1 MSKAFVVEWDP
12 VNYNGPIIG
21 KIDYYGRYCYY
32 DDPRRN
38 GCYFA
43 FNWFG
48 VLHKCT
54 YLLNSAYEAKV
65 LTRLLN
71 RVSNFQI
78 YCTVYDKINNK
89 DNNLGAHL
97 YNFKK
102 EFETLGNEERRG
114 GWEYV
119 YNCPE
124 NQNIHQDVPFDI
136 SEIDTKQPLKLGP
149 CFFYDQYK
157 MHDENGHPLY
167 MAVAIERKN
176 DGTEDADLF
185 NYKVKFIGSGQS
197 LPKQWQPISLCNDVA
212 CYNQKSAKYKR
223 EHAAEYENY
232 ANKIWAWITDSDYK
246 KKFETYSYKE
256 ALEWDGCEVTRKGIN
271 CPDTLR
277 AWGVGKLECWNPRC
291 PFREIKY
298 RTIHHDGKAFYNNF
312 EHIFGSELAQLAK
325 NGALKD
331 QHKSLMPDFSDPEF
345 IDKFNKAQGGIQCLH
360 YFDDNGNIRNRQMHL
375 NGTLGHIKYWAQRPD
390 FDVLRFMHN
399 GNVQTISSSQPKTE
413 EIEPDST
420 EDSTIFPPDLKTRLL
435 WSDMGRVEFPTIYMK
450 SSGIKRIIN
459 SALYAAYDYVNE
471 DEGIYYDYTY
481 TRIEYTKPKS
491 KDNLKITYKFP
502 YPWKG
507 LGYDL
512 DYFMDDVQDMQ
523 QDGNLKWEPSKLFP
537 KDVTDMEIEVMR
549 ANVDYNGIMV
559 LNPKKMSPIKCD
571 RYEIRESQYDS
582 GVDIQTKSRVY
593 ANNILLFDK
602 KGHVS
607 GIIHTWHVDKIIPHI
622 IVTGQ
627 AKQK

>member
-21 KIDYYGRYCYY
+21 KIDYYGCYYY
-32 DDPRRN
+32 DDEPRRN
-38 GCYFA
+38 GCDFA

-48 VLHKCT
+48 VLHKCA
-54 YLLNSAYEAKV
+54 YLVNSAYEAKV

-78 YCTVYDKINNK
+78 YCAVYDKLNIKN
-89 DNNLGAHL
+89 NNLGTSL

-102 EFETLGNEERRG
+102 EIESLGNEEGRRG
-114 GWEYV
+114 WRYV
-119 YNCPE
+119 YNRAE

-136 SEIDTKQPLKLGP
+136 SEIDTKQSLKLGP
-149 CFFYDQYK
+149 CFFYEQYK
-157 MHDENGHPLY
+157 MPDENGHPLY
-167 MAVAIERKN
+167 LAVAIERKN

-185 NYKVKFIGSGQS
+185 NCKVKFIGSGQP

-223 EHAAEYENY
+223 EHAAEYEKY
-232 ANKIWAWITDSDYK
+232 ANKIWAQITDPDYK

-256 ALEWDGCEVTRKGIN
+256 ELEWDGCEATRKGIS
-271 CPDTLR
+271 CPNALR
-277 AWGVGKLECWNPRC
+277 AWGVGKLECRDSRC
-291 PFREIKY
+291 GLRKRKY

-390 FDVLRFMHN
+390 FDVLRFVYC
-399 GNVQTISSSQPKTE
+399 GNVQTISSLSPKTE
-413 EIEPDST
+413 QIEPEST
-420 EDSTIFPPDLKTRLL
+420 EDPAIFPTDLKTRLL
-435 WSDMGRVEFPTIYMK
+435 WHNMDRVEYPAIYMK
-450 SSGIKRIIN
+450 SPGCTRIVE
-459 SALYAAYDYVNE
+459 SDLFSAYDYVNE
-471 DEGIYYDYTY
+471 DEGIYYDYTDTY
-481 TRIEYTKPKS
+481 VVYAKPKS
-491 KDNLKITYKFP
+491 KGTKETTYYFP
-502 YPWKG
+502 YPWRN

-512 DYFMDDVQDMQ
+512 QYLMNDVHDVQTHDTSFR
-523 QDGNLKWEPSKLFP
+523 WAPSKLFP
-537 KDVTDMEIEVMR
+537 EDKERIEVMR
-549 ANVDYNGIMV
+549 ANVDYNGITI
-559 LNPKKMSPIKCD
+559 LNSQKMSPIKCEY
-571 RYEIRESQYDS
+571 YEIRPSLYDT
-582 GVDIQTKSRVY
+582 GVDAQTGARIY
-593 ANNILLFDK
+593 CNNIFLFNQ
-602 KGHVS
+602 KGQVS
-607 GIIHTWHVDKIIPHI
+607 GIIHTWHADKIIPHI
-622 IVTGQ
+622 IARNMVP
-627 AKQK
+627 QK